1 MVLQCGRGDNR
12 TMRFVQDAMGKGNGW
27 VKPMASY
34 THIAVL
40 PVLPVNLHP
49 VNKPITGTAAD
60 IC

>member
-1 MVLQCGRGDNR
+1 
-12 TMRFVQDAMGKGNGW
+12 MRFVQDAMGKGNGW